1 MIFLAILLALE
12 FLQKLFDAQT
22 SIPVI
27 STLIK
32 FIQGFFR
39 RIKTHIVGPEH
50 RFAIVVPPELA
61 RICLNETRWLD
72 IPQPELSDAGLE
84 FSGRLKDAYTC
95 NLWLRTASR
104 VLCRLAPFRA
114 GAAEELFYKA
124 LRIPWE
130 LWLNRDIKLDIE
142 TSVEYS
148 RISHEGRVA
157 EVLAESIEKSLREKE
172 ASASFRYP
180 G

>member
-1 MIFLAILLALE
+1 MAAYQIH
-12 FLQKLFDAQT
+12 T
-22 SIPVI
+22 G
-27 STLIK
+27 
-32 FIQGFFR
+32 GFSR

-114 GAAEELFYKA
+114 GAAEELFHKA
-124 LRIPWE
+124 SRIPWE
-130 LWLNRDIKLDIE
+130 LWLNQDIKLDIE
-142 TSVEYS
+142 ARVEYS

-157 EVLAESIEKSLREKE
+157 EVISESIEKSLRKKGPLHPSDTLVKDSECRAPGE
-172 ASASFRYP
+172 SAARRAAI
-180 G
+180 